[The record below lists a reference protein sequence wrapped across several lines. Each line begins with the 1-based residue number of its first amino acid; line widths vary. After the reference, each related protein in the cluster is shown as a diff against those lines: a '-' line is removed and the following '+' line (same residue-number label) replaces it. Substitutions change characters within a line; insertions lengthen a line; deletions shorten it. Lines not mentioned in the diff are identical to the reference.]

1 MFKNILVAVDGS
13 ENSDMAFDT
22 AVELAKNSKSRLNI
36 IHVTQS
42 SMGRRTMVSPQMD
55 DTLLDIG
62 RTIMSRYK
70 KKLEANEKD
79 LRKIK
84 TLLKQGDAAQRII
97 ETARAEKCDL
107 VVIGSRGLGT
117 FKQLLLGSV
126 SQKVSNYTGCP
137 VLIVR

>member
-22 AVELAKNSKSRLNI
+22 AVELAKNNKSRLI
-36 IHVTQS
+36 VIHVAQS
-42 SMGRRTMVSPQMD
+42 SMGRRTMVTPQMD
-55 DTLLDIG
+55 DTLMDIG
-62 RTIMSRYK
+62 RTIISSYK
-70 KKLEANEKD
+70 KRLGVNEGD
-79 LRKIK
+79 LQKIK
-84 TLLKQGDAAQRII
+84 TLLKQGGAAQRII
-97 ETARAEKCDL
+97 GTARAEKSDL

>member
-13 ENSDMAFDT
+13 ENSDMAFEK
-22 AVELAKNSKSRLNI
+22 AVELAKNSSSRLNVL
-36 IHVTQS
+36 HVAQS
-42 SMGRRTMVSPQMD
+42 SMGRKTMVSPQMN
-55 DTLLDIG
+55 DTLMDIG
-62 RTIMSRYK
+62 RTIISSYK
-70 KKLEANEKD
+70 KKLEVDEKD
-79 LRKIK
+79 LLKTK
-84 TLLKQGDAAQRII
+84 TLLKRGDAAQRII

>member
-1 MFKNILVAVDGS
+1 M
-13 ENSDMAFDT
+13 
-22 AVELAKNSKSRLNI
+22 
-36 IHVTQS
+36 S
-42 SMGRRTMVSPQMD
+42 S
-55 DTLLDIG
+55 
-62 RTIMSRYK
+62 YK

-84 TLLKQGDAAQRII
+84 TILKQGDAAQRII

-126 SQKVSNYTGCP
+126 SHKVSNYTGCP

>member
-13 ENSDMAFDT
+13 ENSDMAFNT
-22 AVELAKNSKSRLNI
+22 AVELAKNSKSRLNV
-36 IHVTQS
+36 IHVAQT

-55 DTLLDIG
+55 DTLMDIG
-62 RTIMSRYK
+62 RTIISRYK
-70 KKLEANEKD
+70 KKLEANEKG
-79 LRKIK
+79 LRKTK
-84 TLLKQGDAAQRII
+84 TQLKQGNAAQRII

-117 FKQLLLGSV
+117 FKQLLLGSM
-126 SQKVSNYTGCP
+126 SQKVSNYVGCP

>member
-13 ENSDMAFDT
+13 ENSDMAFET
-22 AVELAKNSKSRLNI
+22 AVELAKNSSSRLNV
-36 IHVTQS
+36 IHVAQS

-55 DTLLDIG
+55 DTLMDIG
-62 RTIMSRYK
+62 RTIISSYK

-79 LRKIK
+79 LRKTKI
-84 TLLKQGDAAQRII
+84 LLKQGDAAQRII
-97 ETARAEKCDL
+97 NTARAEKCDL

-126 SQKVSNYTGCP
+126 SQKVSNYAGCP
-137 VLIVR
+137 VLVIR